1 MIKGWIQEE
10 DIKIVII
17 YAPDLEA
24 LQHIRQMIFFL
35 HK

>member
-10 DIKIVII
+10 DIKIVIV
-17 YAPDLEA
+17 YAPNLEA
-24 LQHIRQMIFFL
+24 LQYIRQMIFLL